1 MSDKVLQQDL
11 SEKAPNRPQ
20 MLIAQLLF
28 REKPEACSFEKAKS
42 AVEKYCGEI
51 GEIAEKPDI
60 LMFPVNRYK
69 AMFEDKPDGRSC
81 PQGVPVLACFMQPFE
96 FKMELDELT
105 RSQLWDMENGAEFAD
120 EVRYEVVVHAM
131 LSDALSYTEQAELF
145 IKQLDAAVEMYPTCD
160 AIYVTGSGKLTPT
173 EKFISDRQWDM
184 GARFINAAVNV
195 RFFNIQGT
203 GDMLIDSLGMY
214 TLALPDVQMHFRDI
228 NPNDVVRYVYNIL
241 DYQFK
246 NDFPIDNGD
255 SLDGIGSDGNIDINV
270 QWRARYE
277 DSLVQPL
284 RPVLDINC
292 GEFAAGTRE

>member
-1 MSDKVLQQDL
+1 MSDKVLNQDL
-11 SEKAPNRPQ
+11 SEKAPSRPQ

-28 REKPEACSFEKAKS
+28 REKPEACSFEKAKA
-42 AVEKYCGEI
+42 AVEKYCGEL
-51 GEIAEKPDI
+51 GEIGEKPDI
-60 LMFPVNRYK
+60 LMFPVTKYK
-69 AMFEDKPDGRSC
+69 VEFEDKPE
-81 PQGVPVLACFMQPFE
+81 GVPVLACFMQPFE

-105 RSQLWDMENGAEFAD
+105 RSQLWDMENGAEFLD

-131 LSDALSYTEQAELF
+131 LSAGLSYTEQAELF
-145 IKQLDAAVEMYPTCD
+145 IAQLDAAVEMYPTCE

-173 EKFISDRQWDM
+173 AKFLADRQWDA

-214 TLALPDVQMHFRDI
+214 TLALPDVQLHFHSLD
-228 NPNDVVRYVYNIL
+228 PNDVVRYAYNIL

-255 SLDGIGSDGNIDINV
+255 SLDGIGADGNIDINV

-292 GEFAAGTRE
+292 GEFASGTRN

>member
-1 MSDKVLQQDL
+1 MSDKVLNQDL

-28 REKPEACSFEKAKS
+28 REKPEACSFEKAKA
-42 AVEKYCGEI
+42 AVEEYCGEL
-51 GEIAEKPDI
+51 GEISEKPDF
-60 LMFPVNRYK
+60 LMFPVLKYK
-69 AMFEDKPDGRSC
+69 AMFEDKPE
-81 PQGVPVLACFMQPFE
+81 GVPVLACFMQPFE

-105 RSQLWDMENGAEFAD
+105 RSQFWDMENGAEFAD
-120 EVRYEVVVHAM
+120 EVKYEVLIHAM

-145 IKQLDAAVEMYPTCD
+145 IAQLDAAVEMYPTCE

-173 EKFISDRQWDM
+173 AKFLSDRQWDA

>member
-1 MSDKVLQQDL
+1 
-11 SEKAPNRPQ
+11 

-28 REKPEACSFEKAKS
+28 REKPEACSFEKAR
-42 AVEKYCGEI
+42 AAMEKYCGEL

-60 LMFPVNRYK
+60 LMFPVQKYK
-69 AMFEDKPDGRSC
+69 VMFEDKPN
-81 PQGVPVLACFMQPFE
+81 GVPPLACFMQPFE

-145 IKQLDAAVEMYPTCD
+145 IAQLDAAVEMYPTCE

-173 EKFISDRQWDM
+173 AKFLSDRQWDT
-184 GARFINAAVNV
+184 GARFIKAAVNV

-203 GDMLIDSLGMY
+203 GGDMLIDSLGMY
-214 TLALPDVQMHFRDI
+214 TLALPDVQMHFRGLD
-228 NPNDVVRYVYNIL
+228 PNDVVSYVYNIL
-241 DYQFK
+241 SYQYE
-246 NDFPIDNGD
+246 NDFPIDNND
-255 SLDGIGSDGNIDINV
+255 SLDGIGADGNISIDV

>member
-1 MSDKVLQQDL
+1 MSDKVLNQDL
-11 SEKAPNRPQ
+11 SEKATNRPQ

-28 REKPEACSFEKAKS
+28 REKPEACSFEKAR
-42 AVEKYCGEI
+42 AAMEKYCGEL
-51 GEIAEKPDI
+51 GEIGEKPDI
-60 LMFPVNRYK
+60 LMFPVQKYK
-69 AMFEDKPDGRSC
+69 VMFEDKPN
-81 PQGVPVLACFMQPFE
+81 GVPPLACFMQPIE

-120 EVRYEVVVHAM
+120 EVKYEVVVHAM

-145 IKQLDAAVEMYPTCD
+145 ISQLDAAVEMYPTCE

-173 EKFISDRQWDM
+173 AKFLSDRQWDA
-184 GARFINAAVNV
+184 GARFLKAAVNV

-214 TLALPDVQMHFRDI
+214 TLALPDVQMHFRNLD
-228 NPNDVVRYVYNIL
+228 PNDVVSYVYNIL
-241 DYQFK
+241 SYQYE
-246 NDFPIDNGD
+246 NDFPIDNND
-255 SLDGIGSDGNIDINV
+255 SLDGIGADGNISIDV

>member
-28 REKPEACSFEKAKS
+28 REKPEACPVEKAKA

-51 GEIAEKPDI
+51 GEIGEKPDF

-69 AMFEDKPDGRSC
+69 VEFEDKPE
-81 PQGVPVLACFMQPFE
+81 GVPVLACFMQPFE

-105 RSQLWDMENGAEFAD
+105 RSQFWDMENGAEF
-120 EVRYEVVVHAM
+120 VGQVKYEVVVHAM
-131 LSDALSYTEQAELF
+131 LSSGLSYTEQAELF
-145 IKQLDAAVEMYPTCD
+145 IKQLDAAVEMYPTCE

-173 EKFISDRQWDM
+173 AKFLSDRQWDM

-214 TLALPDVQMHFRDI
+214 TLALPDVQLHFHSLD
-228 NPNDVVRYVYNIL
+228 PNDVVRYAYNIL

-255 SLDGIGSDGNIDINV
+255 SLDGIGADGNIDINV

-292 GEFAAGTRE
+292 GEFASGTRN

>member
-11 SEKAPNRPQ
+11 SEKAPSRPQ

-28 REKPEACSFEKAKS
+28 REKPEACSFENARE
-42 AVEKYCGEI
+42 AVEKYCGEL
-51 GEIAEKPDI
+51 GEIDEKPDI
-60 LMFPVNRYK
+60 LMFPVMKYK
-69 AMFEDKPDGRSC
+69 VEFEDKPN
-81 PQGVPVLACFMQPFE
+81 GVPVLACFMQPFE

-105 RSQLWDMENGAEFAD
+105 RSQLWDMENGAEFLD

-131 LSDALSYTEQAELF
+131 LSDALSYTEQTELF
-145 IKQLDAAVEMYPTCD
+145 IAQLDAAVEMYPTCE

-173 EKFISDRQWDM
+173 AKFLSDRQWDA

-214 TLALPDVQMHFRDI
+214 TLALPDVQLHFLNLD
-228 NPNDVVRYVYNIL
+228 PNNVVSYVYNIL
-241 DYQFK
+241 DYQYE
-246 NDFPIDNGD
+246 NDFPIDNND
-255 SLDGIGSDGNIDINV
+255 SLDGIGADGNIDMNV

>member
-1 MSDKVLQQDL
+1 
-11 SEKAPNRPQ
+11 

-28 REKPEACSFEKAKS
+28 REKPVACSFEKAKA
-42 AVEKYCGEI
+42 AVEKYCGEL
-51 GEIAEKPDI
+51 GEISEKPDI
-60 LMFPVNRYK
+60 LMFPVQKYK
-69 AMFEDKPDGRSC
+69 VKFEDKPD
-81 PQGVPVLACFMQPFE
+81 GVPVLACFMQPFE

-120 EVRYEVVVHAM
+120 EVKYEVVVHAM

-145 IKQLDAAVEMYPTCD
+145 IRQLDAAVEMYPTCE
-160 AIYVTGSGKLTPT
+160 AIYVTGSGKLTPIR
-173 EKFISDRQWDM
+173 KFLSDRQWDT

-195 RFFNIQGT
+195 RFFNVQGT

-214 TLALPDVQMHFRDI
+214 TLALPDVQMHFRGLD
-228 NPNDVVRYVYNIL
+228 PNDVVRYVYNIL
-241 DYQFK
+241 DYQYE
-246 NDFPIDNGD
+246 NDFPIDNND
-255 SLDGIGSDGNIDINV
+255 SLDGIGADGNIDISV

-292 GEFAAGTRE
+292 GEFAAGTRN

>member
-11 SEKAPNRPQ
+11 NEKAPNRPQ

-28 REKPEACSFEKAKS
+28 REKPEVCSFEKAK
-42 AVEKYCGEI
+42 AAMEKYCGEL
-51 GEIAEKPDI
+51 GEIDEKPDI
-60 LMFPVNRYK
+60 LMFPVMKYK
-69 AMFEDKPDGRSC
+69 VEFEDKPN
-81 PQGVPVLACFMQPFE
+81 GVPVLACFMQPFE

-105 RSQLWDMENGAEFAD
+105 RSQFWDMENGAEFAD
-120 EVRYEVVVHAM
+120 EVKYEVVVHAM

-145 IKQLDAAVEMYPTCD
+145 ISQLDAAVEMYPTCE

-173 EKFISDRQWDM
+173 AKFLSDRQWDT

-195 RFFNIQGT
+195 RFFNIEGT

-214 TLALPDVQMHFRDI
+214 TLALPDVQMHFRNLD
-228 NPNDVVRYVYNIL
+228 PNDVVRYVYNIL
-241 DYQFK
+241 DYQYE
-246 NDFPIDNGD
+246 NDFPIDNND
-255 SLDGIGSDGNIDINV
+255 SLDGIGADGNISIDV

>member
-28 REKPEACSFEKAKS
+28 REKPEACSLEKAKA
-42 AVEKYCGEI
+42 AVEKYCGEL
-51 GEIAEKPDI
+51 GEISEKPDF
-60 LMFPVNRYK
+60 LMFPVLKYK
-69 AMFEDKPDGRSC
+69 AMFEDKPE
-81 PQGVPVLACFMQPFE
+81 GVPVLACFMQPFE

-105 RSQLWDMENGAEFAD
+105 RSQFWDMENGAEFAD
-120 EVRYEVVVHAM
+120 EVKYEVLVHAM

-145 IKQLDAAVEMYPTCD
+145 IAQLDAAVEMYPTCE

-173 EKFISDRQWDM
+173 AKFLSDRQWDA

-214 TLALPDVQMHFRDI
+214 TLALPDVQMHFRNLD
-228 NPNDVVRYVYNIL
+228 PNAVVRYVYNIL
-241 DYQFK
+241 DYQYE

-255 SLDGIGSDGNIDINV
+255 SLDGIGADGNISIDI

-277 DSLVQPL
+277 DSLIQPL

>member
-1 MSDKVLQQDL
+1 MSDKVLNQDL

-28 REKPEACSFEKAKS
+28 REKPEACSFEKAR
-42 AVEKYCGEI
+42 AAMEKYCGEL

-60 LMFPVNRYK
+60 LMFPVQKYK
-69 AMFEDKPDGRSC
+69 VMFEDKPN
-81 PQGVPVLACFMQPFE
+81 GVPPLACFMQPFE

-145 IKQLDAAVEMYPTCD
+145 IAQLDAAVEMYPTCE

-173 EKFISDRQWDM
+173 AKFLSDRQWDT
-184 GARFINAAVNV
+184 GARFIKAAVNV

-203 GDMLIDSLGMY
+203 GGDMLIDSLGMY
-214 TLALPDVQMHFRDI
+214 TLALPDVQMHFRGLD
-228 NPNDVVRYVYNIL
+228 PNDVVSYVYNIL
-241 DYQFK
+241 SYQYE
-246 NDFPIDNGD
+246 NDFPIDNND
-255 SLDGIGSDGNIDINV
+255 SLDGIGADGNISIDV

>member
-1 MSDKVLQQDL
+1 
-11 SEKAPNRPQ
+11 

-28 REKPEACSFEKAKS
+28 REKPEACPVEKAKA

-51 GEIAEKPDI
+51 GEIGEKPDF

-69 AMFEDKPDGRSC
+69 VDFEDKPDGRSC

-105 RSQLWDMENGAEFAD
+105 RSQFWDMENGAEFAD

-131 LSDALSYTEQAELF
+131 LSSGLSYTEQAELF
-145 IKQLDAAVEMYPTCD
+145 IKQLDAAVEMYPTCE

-173 EKFISDRQWDM
+173 AKFLSDRQWDM

-214 TLALPDVQMHFRDI
+214 TLALPDVQLHFHSLD
-228 NPNDVVRYVYNIL
+228 PNDVVRYAYNIL

-255 SLDGIGSDGNIDINV
+255 SLDGIGADGNIDINV

-292 GEFAAGTRE
+292 GEFASGTRN

>member
-1 MSDKVLQQDL
+1 MSDKVLNQDL
-11 SEKAPNRPQ
+11 SEKAPSRPQ

-28 REKPEACSFEKAKS
+28 REKPEACSFEKAKA
-42 AVEKYCGEI
+42 AVEKYCGEL
-51 GEIAEKPDI
+51 GEIGEKPDI
-60 LMFPVNRYK
+60 LMFPVTKYK
-69 AMFEDKPDGRSC
+69 VEFEDKPE
-81 PQGVPVLACFMQPFE
+81 GVPVLACFMQPFE

-131 LSDALSYTEQAELF
+131 LSAGLSYTEQAELF
-145 IKQLDAAVEMYPTCD
+145 INQLDAAVEMYPTCE

-173 EKFISDRQWDM
+173 AKFLADRKWDA

-214 TLALPDVQMHFRDI
+214 TLALPDVQVHFRNLD
-228 NPNDVVRYVYNIL
+228 PNNVVSYVYNIL

-255 SLDGIGSDGNIDINV
+255 SLDGIGADGNISIDV

-277 DSLVQPL
+277 DSLVQPV

-292 GEFAAGTRE
+292 GEFAAGARK

>member
-1 MSDKVLQQDL
+1 MSDNVLNQDL

-28 REKPEACSFEKAKS
+28 REKPEACSFEKAKA
-42 AVEKYCGEI
+42 AVEKYCGEL
-51 GEIAEKPDI
+51 GEISEKPDI
-60 LMFPVNRYK
+60 LMFPVQKYK
-69 AMFEDKPDGRSC
+69 VKFEDKPD
-81 PQGVPVLACFMQPFE
+81 GVPVLACFMQPFE

-120 EVRYEVVVHAM
+120 EVKYEVVVHAM

-145 IKQLDAAVEMYPTCD
+145 IRQLDAAVEMYPTCE
-160 AIYVTGSGKLTPT
+160 AIYVTGSGKLTPIR
-173 EKFISDRQWDM
+173 KFLSDRQWDT

-195 RFFNIQGT
+195 RFFNVQGT

-214 TLALPDVQMHFRDI
+214 TLALPDVQMHFRGLD
-228 NPNDVVRYVYNIL
+228 PNDVVRYVYNIL
-241 DYQFK
+241 DYQYE
-246 NDFPIDNGD
+246 NDFPIDNND
-255 SLDGIGSDGNIDINV
+255 SLDGIGADGNIDISV

-292 GEFAAGTRE
+292 GEFAAGTRN

>member
-1 MSDKVLQQDL
+1 
-11 SEKAPNRPQ
+11 

-28 REKPEACSFEKAKS
+28 REKPEACPVEKAKA

-51 GEIAEKPDI
+51 GEIGEKPDF

-69 AMFEDKPDGRSC
+69 VEFEDKPDGRSC

-105 RSQLWDMENGAEFAD
+105 RSQFWDMENGAEFAD

-131 LSDALSYTEQAELF
+131 LSSGLSYTEQAELF
-145 IKQLDAAVEMYPTCD
+145 IKQLDAAVEMYPTCE

-173 EKFISDRQWDM
+173 AKFLSDRQWDM

-214 TLALPDVQMHFRDI
+214 TLALPDVQLHFHSLD
-228 NPNDVVRYVYNIL
+228 PNDVVRYAYNIL

-255 SLDGIGSDGNIDINV
+255 SLDGIGADGNIDINV

-292 GEFAAGTRE
+292 GEFASGTRN